1 MSIKTA
7 HALYRDN
14 GPLRMGHSS
23 FLLASSLYP
32 RRGREGVTRYVTRW
46 LTLESLGDLF
56 GITWAIFAAWF
67 KAHAF
72 SRFFCLVEN
81 TV

>member
-1 MSIKTA
+1 MFHCVGVCLLWVAQLILK
-7 HALYRDN
+7 N
-14 GPLRMGHSS
+14 GIFFIFAGLKSVS
-23 FLLASSLYP
+23 QE
-32 RRGREGVTRYVTRW
+32 REGVTRYVTGW

-56 GITWAIFAAWF
+56 GVTLAIFAAWF